1 MITGNKIFKKAVKIV
16 SLTIGLTAGLVLL
29 AKFWLDG
36 RYDRWMTDSDRIYAI
51 VSKYSQR
58 EGEEPTLG
66 SNVSGGVA
74 PLLKTYSPDVEVASR
89 LTLTGWGSGIKV
101 FAEGRD
107 EPVEASEAALSDEY
121 WFDIFDTDI
130 LAGDPKQILTEIGS
144 AMVSRSFNERAGGD
158 LVGKQIW
165 WDEMPDLKFTVK
177 GIYEDFP
184 LTTSARFDIMIS
196 LPSISL
202 IMWDGSMNL
211 FGNDRYMGVVKLRDG
226 ASPDELNELILSL
239 EKRMPEYQ
247 ELLDAGIDFTYAVT
261 PLKDLHLSDSSL
273 RSTRLVILLLGIVL
287 VLVGTLNYILVMI
300 SSYIDRS
307 KGMAMRK
314 CFGAGKGNIV
324 SLMMKEVSADII
336 VSLLLGTLLVFSF
349 MPQIEALMSLPVSS
363 MAEPSTIA
371 VLVAVVLGVI
381 LLCSVIPGMIY
392 ANVPLDTAFRMV
404 KEQKAVWKQAILF
417 FEFVLMA
424 AVMSLLI
431 VITLQYRHLN
441 KEDLGYDTEDI
452 VYVQMPFGDSYGQG
466 RSAVLMSEL
475 GSLTCVEAVAG
486 GPVPLNMGYGNNITI
501 PGHEDAIINIS
512 DLYYATSGWFGIM
525 GVDILEGAD
534 FSASASVPEDV
545 MVDENLAEQIRRIT
559 GWEDI
564 LGRTVNISEHGTC
577 RITGVFRHITVGN
590 GLWQD
595 RRGQI
600 VTYYPNPTEIINIKV
615 ADITPENLAA
625 IKDVVDG
632 VYPDKD
638 NAVHVLPMAVRD
650 SYMPVLR
657 YRNTALAGV
666 LILLL
671 ITLAGLIGYVSDE
684 SNRRRGELAIRKVY
698 GASEGSLQSLFIVK
712 IMRLAGPA
720 VLVGACAVFPL
731 EKMLLTMVM
740 NPIRLGVQHV
750 IYPMIAVLLIVAA
763 VCWLQTYRASRRN
776 PSDNL
781 HNAQ

>member
-16 SLTIGLTAGLVLL
+16 SLTIGLASGLVLL

-51 VSKYSQR
+51 VSKYSEN
-58 EGEEPTLG
+58 EGEEPRLG

-74 PLLKTYSPDVEVASR
+74 PLLKEYSPDVEVASR

-101 FAEGRD
+101 FTEGRD

-121 WFDIFDTDI
+121 WFDVFDTDI

-196 LPSISL
+196 MPTISL
-202 IMWDGSMNL
+202 VMYDGSMNL
-211 FGNDRYMGVVKLRDG
+211 IGNDRYMGVVKLRDG
-226 ASPDELNELILSL
+226 ASPDDLNELILSL
-239 EKRMPEYQ
+239 EKRIPEYQ

-336 VSLLLGTLLVFSF
+336 VSLLLGALLVFSF
-349 MPQIEALMSLPVSS
+349 LPQIEDLMSLPVSS
-363 MAEPSTIA
+363 MAEPTTIA
-371 VLVAVVLGVI
+371 VLAAVVIGVI

-392 ANVPLDTAFRMV
+392 ANVPLNTAFRMV

-417 FEFVLMA
+417 FEFLLMA

-431 VITLQYRHLN
+431 VITMQYRHLN

-452 VYVQMPFGDSYGQG
+452 VYVQTPFSDSYGQG

-501 PGHEDAIINIS
+501 PGHEDEVMNIS
-512 DLYYATSGWFGIM
+512 DLYYATPGWFGMM
-525 GVDILEGAD
+525 GVEILEGED
-534 FSASASVPEDV
+534 FSASASIPEDV
-545 MVDENLAEQIRRIT
+545 MVDETIAEQIRRIT

-615 ADITPENLAA
+615 TEITPENLAA
-625 IKDVVDG
+625 IKDVADK

-712 IMRLAGPA
+712 IMRLAVPA

>member
-36 RYDRWMTDSDRIYAI
+36 RYDRWMTDSDRVYAI
-51 VSKYSQR
+51 VSKYSEG
-58 EGEEPTLG
+58 EGEEPTLV

-89 LTLTGWGSGIKV
+89 LTLTGWGSGIKI
-101 FAEGRD
+101 FAEGWD

-121 WFDIFDTDI
+121 WFDVFDTDI

-211 FGNDRYMGVVKLRDG
+211 LGNDRYMGVVKLREG
-226 ASPDELNELILSL
+226 ASPDDLNELILSL
-239 EKRMPEYQ
+239 EKRIPEYQ

-261 PLKDLHLSDSSL
+261 PLKDLHLSDASM
-273 RSTRLVILLLGIVL
+273 RSTRLVILLLGMV
-287 VLVGTLNYILVMI
+287 LVMI

-336 VSLLLGTLLVFSF
+336 VSLLLGALLVFSF
-349 MPQIEALMSLPVSS
+349 LPQIETLMSLPVSS

-392 ANVPLDTAFRMV
+392 ANVPLNMAFRMV
-404 KEQKAVWKQAILF
+404 KEQKAAWKQAILF

-441 KEDLGYDTEDI
+441 NEDLGYDTEDI

-486 GPVPLNMGYGNNITI
+486 GPVPLNMGYGNNMTI

-512 DLYYATSGWFGIM
+512 DLYYATSGWFGLM
-525 GVDILEGAD
+525 GVDILEGED
-534 FSASASVPEDV
+534 FSASASIPEDV
-545 MVDENLAEQIRRIT
+545 MVDETIAEQIRRIT

-615 ADITPENLAA
+615 TEITPENLAA
-625 IKDVVDG
+625 IKDVADR

-638 NAVHVLPMAVRD
+638 NAVHVLPMAVKD

-712 IMRLAGPA
+712 IMRLAVPA

>member
-51 VSKYSQR
+51 VSKYSQG
-58 EGEEPTLG
+58 EGEEPSLV

-74 PLLKTYSPDVEVASR
+74 PLLKAYSPDVEVASR

-101 FAEGRD
+101 FTEGRD

-121 WFDIFDTDI
+121 WFDVFDTDI
-130 LAGDPKQILTEIGS
+130 LAGNPKQILTEIGS

-196 LPSISL
+196 LPTISL
-202 IMWDGSMNL
+202 VMYDGSMNL

-226 ASPDELNELILSL
+226 ASPDDLNELILSL
-239 EKRMPEYQ
+239 EKRIPEYQ

-336 VSLLLGTLLVFSF
+336 VSLLLGALLVFSF
-349 MPQIEALMSLPVSS
+349 LPQIEDLMSLPVSS
-363 MAEPSTIA
+363 MAEPTTIA
-371 VLVAVVLGVI
+371 VLAAVVIGVI

-392 ANVPLDTAFRMV
+392 ANVPLNMAFRMI

-417 FEFVLMA
+417 FEFLLMA

-452 VYVQMPFGDSYGQG
+452 VYVQMPFSDSYGQG

-475 GSLTCVEAVAG
+475 GSLTCVEAVVG

-501 PGHEDAIINIS
+501 PGHEDEVMNIS
-512 DLYYATSGWFGIM
+512 DLYYATPGWFGMM
-525 GVDILEGAD
+525 GVEILEGED
-534 FSASASVPEDV
+534 FSVSASVPEDV
-545 MVDENLAEQIRRIT
+545 MVDETIAEQIRRIT

-564 LGRTVNISEHGTC
+564 LGRTVNIS
-577 RITGVFRHITVGN
+577 
-590 GLWQD
+590 LWQD

-615 ADITPENLAA
+615 TEITPENLAA
-625 IKDVVDG
+625 IKDVTDK

-698 GASEGSLQSLFIVK
+698 GASESSLQSLFIVK
-712 IMRLAGPA
+712 IMRIAVPA

>member
-36 RYDRWMTDSDRIYAI
+36 RYDRWMTDSDRVYAI
-51 VSKYSQR
+51 VSKYSEG

-202 IMWDGSMNL
+202 IMWDGTMNL

-287 VLVGTLNYILVMI
+287 VLVGTLNGHGDAQMFRCGERQHSIADDERGVGGHNRVPAARRPARVFLHAA
-300 SSYIDRS
+300 DRS
-307 KGMAMRK
+307 TDVA
-314 CFGAGKGNIV
+314 AGKLHGG
-324 SLMMKEVSADII
+324 AFDHR
-336 VSLLLGTLLVFSF
+336 GT
-349 MPQIEALMSLPVSS
+349 
-363 MAEPSTIA
+363 
-371 VLVAVVLGVI
+371 GGG
-381 LLCSVIPGMIY
+381 SVGG
-392 ANVPLDTAFRMV
+392 DTALQRDTGDDLC
-404 KEQKAVWKQAILF
+404 QC
-417 FEFVLMA
+417 A
-424 AVMSLLI
+424 A
-431 VITLQYRHLN
+431 
-441 KEDLGYDTEDI
+441 
-452 VYVQMPFGDSYGQG
+452 
-466 RSAVLMSEL
+466 
-475 GSLTCVEAVAG
+475 
-486 GPVPLNMGYGNNITI
+486 
-501 PGHEDAIINIS
+501 
-512 DLYYATSGWFGIM
+512 
-525 GVDILEGAD
+525 
-534 FSASASVPEDV
+534 
-545 MVDENLAEQIRRIT
+545 
-559 GWEDI
+559 
-564 LGRTVNISEHGTC
+564 
-577 RITGVFRHITVGN
+577 
-590 GLWQD
+590 
-595 RRGQI
+595 
-600 VTYYPNPTEIINIKV
+600 
-615 ADITPENLAA
+615 
-625 IKDVVDG
+625 
-632 VYPDKD
+632 
-638 NAVHVLPMAVRD
+638 
-650 SYMPVLR
+650 
-657 YRNTALAGV
+657 
-666 LILLL
+666 
-671 ITLAGLIGYVSDE
+671 
-684 SNRRRGELAIRKVY
+684 
-698 GASEGSLQSLFIVK
+698 
-712 IMRLAGPA
+712 
-720 VLVGACAVFPL
+720 
-731 EKMLLTMVM
+731 
-740 NPIRLGVQHV
+740 
-750 IYPMIAVLLIVAA
+750 
-763 VCWLQTYRASRRN
+763 
-776 PSDNL
+776 
-781 HNAQ
+781 

>member
-51 VSKYSQR
+51 VSKYSQG
-58 EGEEPTLG
+58 EGEEPSLV

-74 PLLKTYSPDVEVASR
+74 PLLKAYSPDVEVASR

-121 WFDIFDTDI
+121 WFDVFDTDI

-196 LPSISL
+196 LPTISL
-202 IMWDGSMNL
+202 VMYDGSMNL

-226 ASPDELNELILSL
+226 ASPDDLNELILSL
-239 EKRMPEYQ
+239 EKRIPEYQ

-261 PLKDLHLSDSSL
+261 P
-273 RSTRLVILLLGIVL
+273 
-287 VLVGTLNYILVMI
+287 MI

-336 VSLLLGTLLVFSF
+336 VSLLLGALLVFSF
-349 MPQIEALMSLPVSS
+349 LPQIEDLMSLPVSS
-363 MAEPSTIA
+363 MAEPTTIA
-371 VLVAVVLGVI
+371 VLAAVVMGVI

-392 ANVPLDTAFRMV
+392 ANVPLNMAFRMI

-417 FEFVLMA
+417 FEFLLMA

-452 VYVQMPFGDSYGQG
+452 VYVQMPFSDSYGQG

-501 PGHEDAIINIS
+501 PGHEDEVMNIS
-512 DLYYATSGWFGIM
+512 DLYYATPGWFGMM
-525 GVDILEGAD
+525 GVEILEGED
-534 FSASASVPEDV
+534 FSVSASVPEDV
-545 MVDENLAEQIRRIT
+545 MVDETIAEQIRRIT

-564 LGRTVNISEHGTC
+564 LGRTVNISEHGIC

-615 ADITPENLAA
+615 AEITPENLAA
-625 IKDVVDG
+625 IKDVADK

-638 NAVHVLPMAVRD
+638 NAVHVLPMAVKD

-698 GASEGSLQSLFIVK
+698 GASESSLQSLFIVK
-712 IMRLAGPA
+712 IMRLAVPA

-750 IYPMIAVLLIVAA
+750 IYPMVAVLLIVAA

>member
-51 VSKYSQR
+51 VSKYSQG
-58 EGEEPTLG
+58 EGEEPSLV

-121 WFDIFDTDI
+121 WFDVFDTDI

-196 LPSISL
+196 LPTISL
-202 IMWDGSMNL
+202 VMYDGSMNL

-226 ASPDELNELILSL
+226 ASPDDLNELILSL
-239 EKRMPEYQ
+239 EKRIPEYQ

-336 VSLLLGTLLVFSF
+336 VSLLLGALLVFSF
-349 MPQIEALMSLPVSS
+349 LPQ
-363 MAEPSTIA
+363 
-371 VLVAVVLGVI
+371 AVVIGVI

-392 ANVPLDTAFRMV
+392 ANVPLNMAFRMI

-417 FEFVLMA
+417 FEFLLMA

-452 VYVQMPFGDSYGQG
+452 VYVQMPFSDSYGQG

-501 PGHEDAIINIS
+501 PGHEDEVMNIS
-512 DLYYATSGWFGIM
+512 DLYYATPGWFGMM
-525 GVDILEGAD
+525 GVEILEGED
-534 FSASASVPEDV
+534 FSVSASIPEDV
-545 MVDENLAEQIRRIT
+545 MVDETIAEQIRRIT

-615 ADITPENLAA
+615 TEITPENLAA
-625 IKDVVDG
+625 VKDVADK

-638 NAVHVLPMAVRD
+638 NTVHVLPMVVRD

-712 IMRLAGPA
+712 IMRLAVPA

-750 IYPMIAVLLIVAA
+750 IYPMVAVLLIVAA
-763 VCWLQTYRASRRN
+763 VCWLQTYKASRRN

>member
-36 RYDRWMTDSDRIYAI
+36 RYDRWMTDSDRVYAI
-51 VSKYSQR
+51 VSKYSEG

-107 EPVEASEAALSDEY
+107 EPVEASEAALADEY
-121 WFDIFDTDI
+121 WFDVFDTDI

-202 IMWDGSMNL
+202 IM
-211 FGNDRYMGVVKLRDG
+211 
-226 ASPDELNELILSL
+226 

-273 RSTRLVILLLGIVL
+273 RSTRLGILLLGIVL

-336 VSLLLGTLLVFSF
+336 VSLLLGALLVFSF

-392 ANVPLDTAFRMV
+392 ANVPLNMAFRMV

-475 GSLTCVEAVAG
+475 GSLTFVLC
-486 GPVPLNMGYGNNITI
+486 Y
-501 PGHEDAIINIS
+501 
-512 DLYYATSGWFGIM
+512 
-525 GVDILEGAD
+525 
-534 FSASASVPEDV
+534 
-545 MVDENLAEQIRRIT
+545 
-559 GWEDI
+559 
-564 LGRTVNISEHGTC
+564 
-577 RITGVFRHITVGN
+577 FR
-590 GLWQD
+590 L
-595 RRGQI
+595 
-600 VTYYPNPTEIINIKV
+600 
-615 ADITPENLAA
+615 
-625 IKDVVDG
+625 
-632 VYPDKD
+632 
-638 NAVHVLPMAVRD
+638 VRD
-650 SYMPVLR
+650 NGR
-657 YRNTALAGV
+657 GH
-666 LILLL
+666 
-671 ITLAGLIGYVSDE
+671 IG
-684 SNRRRGELAIRKVY
+684 G
-698 GASEGSLQSLFIVK
+698 
-712 IMRLAGPA
+712 
-720 VLVGACAVFPL
+720 
-731 EKMLLTMVM
+731 
-740 NPIRLGVQHV
+740 
-750 IYPMIAVLLIVAA
+750 
-763 VCWLQTYRASRRN
+763 
-776 PSDNL
+776 
-781 HNAQ
+781 

>member
-51 VSKYSQR
+51 VSKYSQG
-58 EGEEPTLG
+58 EGEEPSLV

-74 PLLKTYSPDVEVASR
+74 PLLKAYSPDVEVASR

-121 WFDIFDTDI
+121 WFDVFDTDI

-196 LPSISL
+196 LPTISL
-202 IMWDGSMNL
+202 VMYDGSMNL

-226 ASPDELNELILSL
+226 ASPDDLNELILSL
-239 EKRMPEYQ
+239 EKRIPEYQ

-261 PLKDLHLSDSSL
+261 PL
-273 RSTRLVILLLGIVL
+273 
-287 VLVGTLNYILVMI
+287 MI

-336 VSLLLGTLLVFSF
+336 VSLLLGALLVFSF
-349 MPQIEALMSLPVSS
+349 LPQIEDLMSLPVSS
-363 MAEPSTIA
+363 MAEPTTIA
-371 VLVAVVLGVI
+371 VLAAVVMGVI

-392 ANVPLDTAFRMV
+392 ANVPLNMAFRMI

-417 FEFVLMA
+417 FEFLLMA

-452 VYVQMPFGDSYGQG
+452 VYVQMPFSDSYGQG

-501 PGHEDAIINIS
+501 PGHEDEVMNIS
-512 DLYYATSGWFGIM
+512 DLYYATPGWFGMM
-525 GVDILEGAD
+525 GVEILEGED
-534 FSASASVPEDV
+534 FSVSASVPEDV
-545 MVDENLAEQIRRIT
+545 MVDETIAEQIRRIT

-564 LGRTVNISEHGTC
+564 LGRTVNISEHGIC

-615 ADITPENLAA
+615 AEITPENLAA
-625 IKDVVDG
+625 IKDVADK

-638 NAVHVLPMAVRD
+638 NAVHVLPMAVKD

-698 GASEGSLQSLFIVK
+698 GASESSLQSLFIVK
-712 IMRLAGPA
+712 IMRLAVPA

-750 IYPMIAVLLIVAA
+750 IYPMVAVLLIVAA

>member
-51 VSKYSQR
+51 VSKYSQG
-58 EGEEPTLG
+58 EGEEPSLV

-74 PLLKTYSPDVEVASR
+74 PLLKAYSPDVEVASR

-101 FAEGRD
+101 FTEGRD

-121 WFDIFDTDI
+121 WFDVFDTDI

-196 LPSISL
+196 LPTISL
-202 IMWDGSMNL
+202 VMYDGSMNL

-226 ASPDELNELILSL
+226 ASPDDLNELILSL
-239 EKRMPEYQ
+239 EKRIPEYQ

-273 RSTRLVILLLGIVL
+273 RSTRLVILFLGIVL

-336 VSLLLGTLLVFSF
+336 VSLLLGALLVFSF

-363 MAEPSTIA
+363 MAEPTTIA
-371 VLVAVVLGVI
+371 VLAAVVMGVI

-392 ANVPLDTAFRMV
+392 ANVPLNMAFRMI

-417 FEFVLMA
+417 FEFLLMA
-424 AVMSLLI
+424 AVMI

-452 VYVQMPFGDSYGQG
+452 VYVQMPFSDSYGQG

-501 PGHEDAIINIS
+501 PGHEDEVMNIS
-512 DLYYATSGWFGIM
+512 DLYYATPGWFGMM
-525 GVDILEGAD
+525 GVEILEGED
-534 FSASASVPEDV
+534 FSVSASVPEDV
-545 MVDENLAEQIRRIT
+545 MVDETIAEQIRRIT

-615 ADITPENLAA
+615 TEITPENLAA
-625 IKDVVDG
+625 VKDVADK

-638 NAVHVLPMAVRD
+638 NAVHVLPMAVKD

-712 IMRLAGPA
+712 IMRLAVPA

>member
-51 VSKYSQR
+51 VSKYSQG
-58 EGEEPTLG
+58 EGEEPSLV

-74 PLLKTYSPDVEVASR
+74 PLLKAYSPDVEVASR

-101 FAEGRD
+101 FTEGRD

-121 WFDIFDTDI
+121 WFDVFDTDI

-196 LPSISL
+196 LPTISL
-202 IMWDGSMNL
+202 VMYDGSMNL

-226 ASPDELNELILSL
+226 ASPDDLNELILSL
-239 EKRMPEYQ
+239 EKRIPEYQ

-261 PLKDLHLSDSSL
+261 PLKDLHLSDSSM

-287 VLVGTLNYILVMI
+287 VLVGMFNYILVMI

-336 VSLLLGTLLVFSF
+336 VSLLLGALLVFSF

-363 MAEPSTIA
+363 MAEPTTIA
-371 VLVAVVLGVI
+371 VLAAVVIGVI

-392 ANVPLDTAFRMV
+392 ANVPLNMAFRMI

-417 FEFVLMA
+417 FEFLLMA
-424 AVMSLLI
+424 AVMSMLI

-452 VYVQMPFGDSYGQG
+452 VYVQMPFSDSYGQG

-501 PGHEDAIINIS
+501 PGHEDEVMNIS
-512 DLYYATSGWFGIM
+512 DLYYATPGWFGMM
-525 GVDILEGAD
+525 GVEILEGED
-534 FSASASVPEDV
+534 FSVSASVPEDV
-545 MVDENLAEQIRRIT
+545 MVDETIAEQIRRIT

-615 ADITPENLAA
+615 TEITPENLA
-625 IKDVVDG
+625 
-632 VYPDKD
+632 
-638 NAVHVLPMAVRD
+638 
-650 SYMPVLR
+650 
-657 YRNTALAGV
+657 TALAGV

-712 IMRLAGPA
+712 IMRLAVPA

>member
-51 VSKYSQR
+51 VSKYSQG
-58 EGEEPTLG
+58 EGEEPSLV

-121 WFDIFDTDI
+121 WFDVFDTDI

-196 LPSISL
+196 LPTISL
-202 IMWDGSMNL
+202 VMYDGSMNL

-226 ASPDELNELILSL
+226 ASPDDLNELILSL
-239 EKRMPEYQ
+239 EKRIPEYQ

-273 RSTRLVILLLGIVL
+273 RSTRLVILLLG
-287 VLVGTLNYILVMI
+287 MI

-336 VSLLLGTLLVFSF
+336 VSLLLGALLVFSF
-349 MPQIEALMSLPVSS
+349 LPQIEDLMSLPVSS
-363 MAEPSTIA
+363 MAEPTTIA
-371 VLVAVVLGVI
+371 VLAAVVMGVI

-392 ANVPLDTAFRMV
+392 ANVPLNMAFRMI

-417 FEFVLMA
+417 FEFLLMA

-452 VYVQMPFGDSYGQG
+452 VYVQMPFSDSYGQG
-466 RSAVLMSEL
+466 CSAVLMSEL

-501 PGHEDAIINIS
+501 PGHEDEVMNIS
-512 DLYYATSGWFGIM
+512 DLYYATPGWFGMM
-525 GVDILEGAD
+525 GVEILEGED
-534 FSASASVPEDV
+534 FSVSASVPEDV
-545 MVDENLAEQIRRIT
+545 MVDETIAEQIRRIT

-564 LGRTVNISEHGTC
+564 LGRTG
-577 RITGVFRHITVGN
+577 
-590 GLWQD
+590 
-595 RRGQI
+595 
-600 VTYYPNPTEIINIKV
+600 
-615 ADITPENLAA
+615 
-625 IKDVVDG
+625 
-632 VYPDKD
+632 
-638 NAVHVLPMAVRD
+638 
-650 SYMPVLR
+650 
-657 YRNTALAGV
+657 LAG
-666 LILLL
+666 
-671 ITLAGLIGYVSDE
+671 
-684 SNRRRGELAIRKVY
+684 
-698 GASEGSLQSLFIVK
+698 
-712 IMRLAGPA
+712 
-720 VLVGACAVFPL
+720 
-731 EKMLLTMVM
+731 
-740 NPIRLGVQHV
+740 
-750 IYPMIAVLLIVAA
+750 
-763 VCWLQTYRASRRN
+763 
-776 PSDNL
+776 
-781 HNAQ
+781 

>member
-51 VSKYSQR
+51 VSKYSQG
-58 EGEEPTLG
+58 EGEEPSLV

-74 PLLKTYSPDVEVASR
+74 PLLKAYSPDVEVASR

-101 FAEGRD
+101 FTEGRD

-121 WFDIFDTDI
+121 WFDVFDTDI

-196 LPSISL
+196 LPTISL
-202 IMWDGSMNL
+202 VMYDGSMNL

-226 ASPDELNELILSL
+226 ASPDDLNELILSL
-239 EKRMPEYQ
+239 EKRIPEYQ

-273 RSTRLVILLLGIVL
+273 
-287 VLVGTLNYILVMI
+287 GTLNYILVMI

-336 VSLLLGTLLVFSF
+336 VSLLLGALLVFSF
-349 MPQIEALMSLPVSS
+349 LPQIEDLMSLPVSS
-363 MAEPSTIA
+363 MAEPTTIA
-371 VLVAVVLGVI
+371 VLAAVVIGVI

-392 ANVPLDTAFRMV
+392 ANVPLNMAFRMI

-417 FEFVLMA
+417 FEFLLMA

-452 VYVQMPFGDSYGQG
+452 VYVQMPFSDSYGQG

-501 PGHEDAIINIS
+501 PGHEDEVMNIS
-512 DLYYATSGWFGIM
+512 DLYYATPGWFGMM
-525 GVDILEGAD
+525 GVEILEGED
-534 FSASASVPEDV
+534 FSVSASVPEDV
-545 MVDENLAEQIRRIT
+545 MVDETIAEQIRRIT

-615 ADITPENLAA
+615 TEITPENLAA
-625 IKDVVDG
+625 IKDVTDK

-638 NAVHVLPMAVRD
+638 NAVHVLPMAVKD

-666 LILLL
+666 LRA
-671 ITLAGLIGYVSDE
+671 T
-684 SNRRRGELAIRKVY
+684 
-698 GASEGSLQSLFIVK
+698 
-712 IMRLAGPA
+712 
-720 VLVGACAVFPL
+720 
-731 EKMLLTMVM
+731 
-740 NPIRLGVQHV
+740 
-750 IYPMIAVLLIVAA
+750 AA
-763 VCWLQTYRASRRN
+763 VGNWPYARSMGLRKAACNRCS
-776 PSDNL
+776 S
-781 HNAQ
+781 